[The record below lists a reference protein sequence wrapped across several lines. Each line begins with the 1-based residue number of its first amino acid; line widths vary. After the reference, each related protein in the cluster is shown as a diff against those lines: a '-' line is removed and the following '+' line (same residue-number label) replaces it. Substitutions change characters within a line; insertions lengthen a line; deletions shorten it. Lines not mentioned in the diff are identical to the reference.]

1 MLIRDIITIIIFKN
15 SCGSLWK
22 LQVSYLKDHIL
33 LKIIWVFLKG
43 KSNMHYKN
51 HYEES
56 FPGYIFVLTMKVK
69 VKCIKYEE
77 TGPRQPSYLNGF
89 LIQIQY
95 LGS

>member
-1 MLIRDIITIIIFKN
+1 METP
-15 SCGSLWK
+15 SE
-22 LQVSYLKDHIL
+22 L
-33 LKIIWVFLKG
+33 LERSHFTENYIWVFLKG

-77 TGPRQPSYLNGF
+77 TGPRQPSYLNGHSF